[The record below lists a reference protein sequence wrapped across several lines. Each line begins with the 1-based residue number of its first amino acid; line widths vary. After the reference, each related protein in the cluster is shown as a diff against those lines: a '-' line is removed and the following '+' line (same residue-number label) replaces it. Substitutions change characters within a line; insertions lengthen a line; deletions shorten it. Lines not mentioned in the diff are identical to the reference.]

1 MSMSDDKKKQGFG
14 RRQLIGGGLAAVAV
28 GALSTMFPEL
38 ANAETRTARGLT
50 TVNDDEWY
58 LQEAQSTTELDDTT
72 ARRSAAALTASSAL
86 APFAAK
92 RIDSAKSGT
101 IAKSAIRKYKDGRT
115 ITVTGTNLSDTR
127 AVLNWQEHLADGSVG
142 RSATAMYDITKDA
155 ATLVGTG
162 GSASTLK
169 SVTAAAGTDAVMK
182 LKCPVG
188 TYAVRLCTSIDLAG
202 FGSCCGGCV
211 VAFYGSPVAGFLCAS
226 IVCTSCYVKN
236 CKKWTNTC
244 AANH

>member
-1 MSMSDDKKKQGFG
+1 MSDDKKKGFG

-38 ANAETRTARGLT
+38 ANAETRTARGIT

-58 LQEAQSTTELDDTT
+58 LQEPESSTELDDTT
-72 ARRSAAALTASSAL
+72 AKQHAAALTATAGL
-86 APFAAK
+86 ADIAAK
-92 RIDSAKSGT
+92 HIDSANSAN
-101 IAKSAIRKYKDGRT
+101 IAKSAIRTYKDGRT

-127 AVLNWQEHLADGSVG
+127 AVINWQEHLADGSVG
-142 RSATAMYDITKDA
+142 RSATAMYDVTKDT
-155 ATLVGTG
+155 ATLVGNG
-162 GSASTLK
+162 GSVATLQA
-169 SVTAAAGTDAVMK
+169 VTAAAGTDAVMK

-188 TYAVRLCTSIDLAG
+188 TYAVRLCSSMDLAG

-211 VAFYGSPVAGFLCAS
+211 VAFVGSPLAGFLCAT
-226 IVCTSCYVKN
+226 IVCSSCYVKN
-236 CKKWTNTC
+236 CKKWVNTC

>member
-1 MSMSDDKKKQGFG
+1 MSMSDDKKKGFG
-14 RRQLIGGGLAAVAV
+14 RRQLIGGGLAAAAV
-28 GALSTMFPEL
+28 GALSTMFPEF
-38 ANAETRTARGLT
+38 ANAETRTARSIT
-50 TVNDDEWY
+50 TVNDDQWY
-58 LQEAQSTTELDDTT
+58 LQEPLSTTELDDAT
-72 ARRSAAALTASSAL
+72 ARRSAAALTATAALSSVAVDH
-86 APFAAK
+86 
-92 RIDSAKSGT
+92 IDSAKSST
-101 IAKSAIRKYKDGRT
+101 IAKAAIRTYKGGRT
-115 ITVTGTNLSDTR
+115 ITVTGTNLNDTR
-127 AVLNWQEHLADGSVG
+127 AVINWQEHLADGSIG
-142 RSATAMYDITKDA
+142 RSATAMYDITKDS

-162 GSASTLK
+162 GSAATMK
-169 SVTAAAGTDAVMK
+169 SVTAYGTDAVAA

-211 VAFYGSPVAGFLCAS
+211 VAFVGSPLAGFLCAS

>member
-1 MSMSDDKKKQGFG
+1 MSMSDDKKKGFG

-38 ANAETRTARGLT
+38 ANAETKTARGIT

-58 LQEAQSTTELDDTT
+58 LQEAQSTTELDDST
-72 ARRSAAALTASSAL
+72 AKRHAAALTATAAL
-86 APFAAK
+86 APVAAK
-92 RIDSAKSGT
+92 HIDSAKSST
-101 IAKSAIRKYKDGRT
+101 IAKSAIRTYKDGRT
-115 ITVTGTNLSDTR
+115 VTVTGTNLSDTR

-142 RSATAMYDITKDA
+142 RSATAMYDVTKDA

-162 GSASTLK
+162 GSAATMK
-169 SVTAAAGTDAVMK
+169 SVTTPAGTDAVMA
-182 LKCPVG
+182 LKCPTG
-188 TYAVRLCTSIDLAG
+188 TYAVRLCSSMSLSG

-211 VAFYGSPVAGFLCAS
+211 VAFVGSPLAGFLCAS
-226 IVCTSCYVKN
+226 IVCSSCYVKN